1 MAQKFDNMDS
11 SKLKDPLSYI
21 SKDVQNSIFLSLPKA
36 EEISKNISKLVN
48 KNSCSYDLV
57 SNRAMKATNQSVS
70 PYLEI
75 LFQKCIMEGVFP
87 DCYKIAQ
94 VIPLFKGGDQEDR
107 HCYRPISL
115 LPTISKILEKLLA
128 KRLIHFLT
136 KYEVLSKDQ
145 FGFRAKFSTE
155 YAIVDI
161 YDKLVKNLDDGLTSC
176 AIFLDLAKAID
187 SVSHKILLRKM
198 HHYGIREST
207 RTI

>member
-11 SKLKDPLSYI
+11 SKLRDPLSYI

-36 EEISKNISKLVN
+36 EEISKNISKLVS

-107 HCYRPISL
+107 HCTDL
-115 LPTISKILEKLLA
+115 
-128 KRLIHFLT
+128 F
-136 KYEVLSKDQ
+136 
-145 FGFRAKFSTE
+145 
-155 YAIVDI
+155 I
-161 YDKLVKNLDDGLTSC
+161 YSQQLVK
-176 AIFLDLAKAID
+176 FLRN
-187 SVSHKILLRKM
+187 S
-198 HHYGIREST
+198 
-207 RTI
+207 